1 MTILLT
7 LEEIKNIIT
16 DTLDKTPSANLRGIV
31 ICVASQDQAKAQA
44 KKIAEWG
51 EEECDNPQHRAEYAI
66 RAETAYYSQRRE
78 CEYCWHEL
86 EQEIKK

>member
-1 MTILLT
+1 MGILLT
-7 LEEIKNIIT
+7 PEELAELQFYQEPDNESIGYEKNI
-16 DTLDKTPSANLRGIV
+16 
-31 ICVASQDQAKAQA
+31 AKAQA